1 MDVRIG
7 QQLGNYRLIRLLGQ
21 GSFADVYLGEHI
33 HLGTQAALKVLQVRL
48 MREHLELF
56 RNEARIIASLV
67 HPNIVRVFD
76 FGVEAGTPFLVM
88 DYAPRGSLR
97 QRYPRG
103 SIVPPQQLVAAVK
116 QVAAALHYA
125 HQRRFIHRDV
135 KPENMLVGIN
145 DEILLSDFGLVLVEQ
160 STGSQITREA
170 AGTLPYMAPE
180 QLQGKPC
187 AASDQYALGV
197 VVYEWLCGERPFRG
211 GLMELMGQ
219 HALTP
224 PPPLRQ
230 RVPTIPP
237 AVEAVV
243 LKALSK
249 EPQNRFADVE
259 AFATALERAY
269 HEAQAQ
275 PFPVVDLQTDLRPS
289 LNSTLPREISP
300 DLLTQAPTESGSVR
314 QNQNVGSS
322 SIPAPFTSAGNAPIS
337 TPAPDTPG
345 RIAPAFGSQMPL
357 PGTPS
362 SPSWRQAP
370 AIPPLGQVRD
380 ASDTGM
386 SAGRLS
392 EPVDYTPLPPDI
404 FPLSAGAPPSSDGP
418 HLPKNRIS
426 RRAVVASL
434 AGVAGISL
442 VGGGIIWLTTI
453 GKFEGP
459 ISPNLTPTV
468 THTHPPSPTTTTTSV
483 GTLLYTDRRQA
494 QAPYGI
500 FSAVWS
506 PDGTRIASS
515 AGTVQIWDATNGGNV
530 LTHHAFENNYDNYRV
545 AE

>member
-211 GLMELMGQ
+211 GLRWKQ
-219 HALTP
+219 WCSKHSQKSRRID
-224 PPPLRQ
+224 LRTWKPS
-230 RVPTIPP
+230 R
-237 AVEAVV
+237 
-243 LKALSK
+243 LRWK
-249 EPQNRFADVE
+249 EPTMKHKLN
-259 AFATALERAY
+259 
-269 HEAQAQ
+269 
-275 PFPVVDLQTDLRPS
+275 PFQ
-289 LNSTLPREISP
+289 
-300 DLLTQAPTESGSVR
+300 
-314 QNQNVGSS
+314 
-322 SIPAPFTSAGNAPIS
+322 
-337 TPAPDTPG
+337 
-345 RIAPAFGSQMPL
+345 
-357 PGTPS
+357 
-362 SPSWRQAP
+362 
-370 AIPPLGQVRD
+370 
-380 ASDTGM
+380 
-386 SAGRLS
+386 
-392 EPVDYTPLPPDI
+392 
-404 FPLSAGAPPSSDGP
+404 
-418 HLPKNRIS
+418 
-426 RRAVVASL
+426 
-434 AGVAGISL
+434 
-442 VGGGIIWLTTI
+442 
-453 GKFEGP
+453 
-459 ISPNLTPTV
+459 
-468 THTHPPSPTTTTTSV
+468 
-483 GTLLYTDRRQA
+483 
-494 QAPYGI
+494 
-500 FSAVWS
+500 
-506 PDGTRIASS
+506 
-515 AGTVQIWDATNGGNV
+515 
-530 LTHHAFENNYDNYRV
+530 
-545 AE
+545 